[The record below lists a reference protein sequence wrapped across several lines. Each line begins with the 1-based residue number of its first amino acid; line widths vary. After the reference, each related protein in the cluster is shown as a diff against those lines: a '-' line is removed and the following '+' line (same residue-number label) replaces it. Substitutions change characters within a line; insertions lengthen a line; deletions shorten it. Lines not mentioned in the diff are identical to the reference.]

1 MKDLTVG
8 KESSLIL
15 QFAWPMLLGNA
26 FQQLYNIV
34 DSVVVGNYLG
44 KEALAAVGASSPIIF
59 TLISLIIGFSM
70 GFTIIISQYF
80 GAKDYNMVR
89 RAIDTMNI
97 FLFFSSILITLIG
110 IYLTEPILR
119 LINTPPDIFPQA
131 ALYLKIYIAG
141 LVFIFGYNGVAATLR
156 GMGDSKTPLYF
167 LILSTVLNIIL
178 VLLFVVVFKW
188 GIAGAAIATVIAQG
202 FAFISSVLF
211 LNKTHKLI
219 RFSFRNLTFD
229 KFIFKKSFFIGLPSG
244 LQMTFVSLG
253 MIALLSIVNIFG
265 TNVIAAY
272 SVAIRI
278 DSFASLPAMNL
289 AMALSS
295 FVGQNMGAGKTERV
309 KKGYVATLKMNLIIT
324 LILTSI
330 IFVFPGW
337 LMKAFTPDINVINI
351 GKEYLYVVSAFY
363 IIYTTMFVN
372 MGVMRGAGDTI
383 IPMFITLFSL
393 WLIRIPLA
401 WFMSK
406 YFGYHGIWWAIP
418 LAWISGM
425 TLTYIYYKSG
435 KWKNKVIVKT
445 KPLEII
451 EILES

>member
-1 MKDLTVG
+1 LKDLTVG

-34 DSVVVGNYLG
+34 GSVIVGNYLG
-44 KEALAAVGASSPIIF
+44 KEALAAVGASTPIIF

-70 GFTIIISQYF
+70 GFTVIISQYF
-80 GAKDYNMVR
+80 GAKNTNMVR

-97 FLFFSSILITLIG
+97 FLFFSSILITIIG
-110 IYLTEPILR
+110 IYFTETILKF
-119 LINTPPDIFPQA
+119 INIPADILPQA
-131 ALYLKIYIAG
+131 ATYLKIYIGG
-141 LVFIFGYNGVAATLR
+141 LIFIFGYNGVSATLR

-178 VLLFVVVFKW
+178 VLLFVIVFKW

-202 FAFISSVLF
+202 SAFITSVF
-211 LNKTHKLI
+211 YLNKTHKLI
-219 RFSFRNLTFD
+219 RFSFQNLNFD
-229 KFIFKKSFFIGLPSG
+229 KFIFKKSFLIGFPSG

-253 MIALLSIVNIFG
+253 MIALLSIVNTFG
-265 TNVIAAY
+265 TDVIAAY

-295 FVGQNMGAGKTERV
+295 FVGQNMGAGKTDRV
-309 KKGYVATLKMNLIIT
+309 KNGYVATLKMNLIIT
-324 LILTSI
+324 LILSSI
-330 IFVFPGW
+330 ILIFPGW
-337 LMKAFTPDINVINI
+337 IMKAFSPDINIINI
-351 GKEYLYVVSAFY
+351 GKEYLYVVAAFY
-363 IIYTTMFVN
+363 LVFTTMFIN

-401 WFMSK
+401 WLLSK
-406 YFGYHGIWWAIP
+406 YFGYQGIWWSIP

-435 KWKNKVIVKT
+435 KWKNKAIVKT
-445 KPLEII
+445 KLI
-451 EILES
+451 EFIES

>member
-1 MKDLTVG
+1 LKDLTVG

-34 DSVVVGNYLG
+34 DSVIVGNYLG
-44 KEALAAVGASSPIIF
+44 KEALAAVGASTPIIF

-70 GFTIIISQYF
+70 GFTVIISQYF
-80 GAKDYNMVR
+80 GAKNTNMVR

-97 FLFFSSILITLIG
+97 FLFFSSILITIIG
-110 IYLTEPILR
+110 IYFTETILKF
-119 LINTPPDIFPQA
+119 INTPADILPQA
-131 ALYLKIYIAG
+131 ATYLKIYIGG
-141 LVFIFGYNGVAATLR
+141 LIFIFGYNGVAATLR

-178 VLLFVVVFKW
+178 VLLFVIVFKW

-202 FAFISSVLF
+202 SAFITSVF
-211 LNKTHKLI
+211 YLNKTHKLI
-219 RFSFRNLTFD
+219 RFSFQNLNFD
-229 KFIFKKSFFIGLPSG
+229 KFIFKKSFLIGFPSG

-253 MIALLSIVNIFG
+253 MIALLSIVNTFG
-265 TNVIAAY
+265 TDVIAAY

-295 FVGQNMGAGKTERV
+295 FVGQNMGAGKTDRV
-309 KKGYVATLKMNLIIT
+309 KSGYVATLKMNLIIT
-324 LILTSI
+324 LILSSI
-330 IFVFPGW
+330 ILIFPGW
-337 LMKAFTPDINVINI
+337 IMKAFSPDINIINI
-351 GKEYLYVVSAFY
+351 GKEYLYVVAAFY
-363 IIYTTMFVN
+363 LVFTTMFIN

-401 WFMSK
+401 WLLSK
-406 YFGYHGIWWAIP
+406 YFGYQGIWWSIP

-435 KWKNKVIVKT
+435 KWKNKAIVKT
-445 KPLEII
+445 KPVEFI
-451 EILES
+451 ES

>member
-34 DSVVVGNYLG
+34 DSVIVGNYLG
-44 KEALAAVGASSPIIF
+44 KEALAAVGASTPIIF

-70 GFTIIISQYF
+70 GFTVIISQYF
-80 GAKDYNMVR
+80 GAKNTNMVR

-97 FLFFSSILITLIG
+97 FLFFSSILITIIG
-110 IYLTEPILR
+110 IYFTETILKF
-119 LINTPPDIFPQA
+119 INTPADILPQA
-131 ALYLKIYIAG
+131 ATYLKIYIGG
-141 LVFIFGYNGVAATLR
+141 LIFIFGYNGVAATLR

-178 VLLFVVVFKW
+178 VLLFVIVFKW

-202 FAFISSVLF
+202 SAFITSVF
-211 LNKTHKLI
+211 YLNKTHKLI
-219 RFSFRNLTFD
+219 RFSFQNLNFD
-229 KFIFKKSFFIGLPSG
+229 KFIFKKSFLIGFPSG

-253 MIALLSIVNIFG
+253 MIALLSIVNTFG
-265 TNVIAAY
+265 TDVIAAY

-295 FVGQNMGAGKTERV
+295 FVGQNMGAGKTDRV
-309 KKGYVATLKMNLIIT
+309 KSGYVATLKMNLIIT
-324 LILTSI
+324 LILSSI
-330 IFVFPGW
+330 ILIFPGW
-337 LMKAFTPDINVINI
+337 IMKAFSPDINIINI
-351 GKEYLYVVSAFY
+351 GKEYLYVVAAFY
-363 IIYTTMFVN
+363 LVFTTMFIN

-401 WFMSK
+401 WLLSK
-406 YFGYHGIWWAIP
+406 YFGYQGIWWSIP

-435 KWKNKVIVKT
+435 KWKNKAIVKT
-445 KPLEII
+445 KPVEFI
-451 EILES
+451 ES

>member
-34 DSVVVGNYLG
+34 DSVIVGNYLG
-44 KEALAAVGASSPIIF
+44 KEALAAVGASAPIVF

-80 GAKDYNMVR
+80 GAKDFNMVKR
-89 RAIDTMNI
+89 SLDTMNI
-97 FLFFSSILITLIG
+97 FLFFSSILITCIG
-110 IYLTEPILR
+110 IYLAEPILR
-119 LINTPPDIFPQA
+119 YINTPADILPQA
-131 ALYLKIYIAG
+131 SLYLKIYIGG
-141 LVFIFGYNGVAATLR
+141 LAFIFGYNGVAATLR
-156 GMGDSKTPLYF
+156 GLGDSKTPLYF
-167 LILSTVLNIIL
+167 LIISTVLNIIL
-178 VLLFVVVFKW
+178 VLLFVIVFKW

-202 FAFISSVLF
+202 FAFITSVF
-211 LNKTHKLI
+211 YLNKTHKLI
-219 RFSFRNLTFD
+219 KFSFFNLKFD
-229 KFIFKKSFFIGLPSG
+229 KFVFKKSILIGLPSG
-244 LQMTFVSLG
+244 LQITFVSLG
-253 MIALLSIVNIFG
+253 MIALLSIVNTFG

-289 AMALSS
+289 AAALSS
-295 FVGQNMGAGKTERV
+295 FVGQNMGAGKSERV
-309 KKGYVATLKMNLIIT
+309 KKGYVATLKMNFLIT
-324 LILTSI
+324 MVLTAI
-330 IFVFPGW
+330 IVIFPGW
-337 LMKAFTPDINVINI
+337 LMKAFTPDVDVIGI
-351 GKEYLYVVSAFY
+351 GKEYLYIVSAFY
-363 IIYTTMFVN
+363 IVYSSMFIN

-401 WFMSK
+401 WVMAK

-418 LAWISGM
+418 MAWFSGM
-425 TLTYIYYKSG
+425 ILSYIYYRTG
-435 KWKNKVIVKT
+435 KWKNKSIIKM
-445 KPLEII
+445 KPVAPTDV
-451 EILES
+451 

>member
-34 DSVVVGNYLG
+34 GSVIVGNYLG
-44 KEALAAVGASSPIIF
+44 KEALAAVGASTPIIF

-70 GFTIIISQYF
+70 GFTVIISQYF
-80 GAKDYNMVR
+80 GAKNTNMVR

-97 FLFFSSILITLIG
+97 FLFFSSILITIIG
-110 IYLTEPILR
+110 IYFTETILKF
-119 LINTPPDIFPQA
+119 INIPADILPQA
-131 ALYLKIYIAG
+131 ATYLKIYIGG
-141 LVFIFGYNGVAATLR
+141 LIFIFGYNGVAATLR

-178 VLLFVVVFKW
+178 VLLFVIVFKW

-202 FAFISSVLF
+202 SAFITSVF
-211 LNKTHKLI
+211 YLNKTHKLI
-219 RFSFRNLTFD
+219 RFSFQNLNFD
-229 KFIFKKSFFIGLPSG
+229 KFIFKKSFLIGFPSG

-253 MIALLSIVNIFG
+253 MIALLSIVNTFG
-265 TNVIAAY
+265 TDVIAAY

-295 FVGQNMGAGKTERV
+295 FVGQNIGAGKTDRV
-309 KKGYVATLKMNLIIT
+309 KSGYVATLKMNLIIT
-324 LILTSI
+324 LILSSI
-330 IFVFPGW
+330 ILIFPGW
-337 LMKAFTPDINVINI
+337 IMKAFSPDINIINI
-351 GKEYLYVVSAFY
+351 GKEYLYVVAAFY
-363 IIYTTMFVN
+363 LVFTTMFIN

-401 WFMSK
+401 WLLSK
-406 YFGYHGIWWAIP
+406 YFGYQGIWWSIP

-435 KWKNKVIVKT
+435 KWKNKAIVKT
-445 KPLEII
+445 KLI
-451 EILES
+451 EFIES

>member
-34 DSVVVGNYLG
+34 DSVIVGNYLG
-44 KEALAAVGASSPIIF
+44 KEALAAVGASAPIVF

-70 GFTIIISQYF
+70 GFTIIISQFF
-80 GAKDYNMVR
+80 GAKDFNMVKR
-89 RAIDTMNI
+89 SLDTMNI
-97 FLFFSSILITLIG
+97 FLFFSSILITCVG

-119 LINTPPDIFPQA
+119 LINTPADILPQA
-131 ALYLKIYIAG
+131 ALYLKIYIG
-141 LVFIFGYNGVAATLR
+141 GIIFIFGYNGVAATLR
-156 GMGDSKTPLYF
+156 GLGDSKTPLYF
-167 LILSTVLNIIL
+167 LIISSVLNIIL
-178 VLLFVVVFKW
+178 VLLFVIVFKW

-202 FAFISSVLF
+202 FAFISAVF
-211 LNKTHKLI
+211 YLNKTHKLI
-219 RFSFRNLTFD
+219 RFSFFNLTFD
-229 KFIFKKSFFIGLPSG
+229 KFVFKKSILIGLPSG
-244 LQMTFVSLG
+244 LQITFVSLG
-253 MIALLSIVNIFG
+253 MIALLSIVNTFG

-289 AMALSS
+289 AAALSS
-295 FVGQNMGAGKTERV
+295 FVGQNMGAGKSERV
-309 KKGYVATLKMNLIIT
+309 KKGYAATLKMNLVIT
-324 LILTSI
+324 MVLTAVI
-330 IFVFPGW
+330 VIFPGW
-337 LMKAFTPDINVINI
+337 LMKAFTPDLDVIAI
-351 GKEYLYVVSAFY
+351 GKEYLYIVSAFY
-363 IIYTTMFVN
+363 IVYSTMFVN

-401 WFMSK
+401 WVMSK

-425 TLTYIYYKSG
+425 TLSYIYYRTG
-435 KWKNKVIVKT
+435 KWKNKSIVKI
-445 KPLEII
+445 KPVITSEL
-451 EILES
+451 

>member
-8 KESSLIL
+8 KESSLVL

-34 DSVVVGNYLG
+34 GSVIVGNYLG
-44 KEALAAVGASSPIIF
+44 KEALAAVGASTPIIF

-70 GFTIIISQYF
+70 GFTVIISQYF
-80 GAKDYNMVR
+80 GAKNTNMVR

-97 FLFFSSILITLIG
+97 FLFFSSILITIIG
-110 IYLTEPILR
+110 IYFTETILKF
-119 LINTPPDIFPQA
+119 INIPADILPQA
-131 ALYLKIYIAG
+131 ATYLKIYIGG
-141 LVFIFGYNGVAATLR
+141 LIFIFGYNGVAATLR

-178 VLLFVVVFKW
+178 VLLFVIVFKW

-202 FAFISSVLF
+202 SAFITSVF
-211 LNKTHKLI
+211 YLNKTHKLI
-219 RFSFRNLTFD
+219 RFSFQNLNFD
-229 KFIFKKSFFIGLPSG
+229 KFIFKKSFLIGFPSG

-253 MIALLSIVNIFG
+253 MIALLSIVNTFG
-265 TNVIAAY
+265 TDVIAAY

-295 FVGQNMGAGKTERV
+295 FVGQNIGAGKTDRV
-309 KKGYVATLKMNLIIT
+309 KSGYVATLKMNLIIT
-324 LILTSI
+324 LILSSI
-330 IFVFPGW
+330 ILIFPGW
-337 LMKAFTPDINVINI
+337 IMKAFSPDINIINI
-351 GKEYLYVVSAFY
+351 GKEYLYVVAAFY
-363 IIYTTMFVN
+363 LVFTTMFIN

-401 WFMSK
+401 WLLSK
-406 YFGYHGIWWAIP
+406 YFGYQGIWWSIP

-435 KWKNKVIVKT
+435 KWKNKAIVKT
-445 KPLEII
+445 KLI
-451 EILES
+451 EFIES

>member
-1 MKDLTVG
+1 
-8 KESSLIL
+8 SLIL

-34 DSVVVGNYLG
+34 GSVIVGNYLG
-44 KEALAAVGASSPIIF
+44 KEALAAVGASTPIIF

-70 GFTIIISQYF
+70 GFTVIISQYF
-80 GAKDYNMVR
+80 GAKNTNMVR

-97 FLFFSSILITLIG
+97 FLFFSSILITIIG
-110 IYLTEPILR
+110 IYFTETILKF
-119 LINTPPDIFPQA
+119 INIPADILPQA
-131 ALYLKIYIAG
+131 ATYLKIYIGG
-141 LVFIFGYNGVAATLR
+141 LIFIFGYNGVAATLR

-178 VLLFVVVFKW
+178 VLLFVIVFKW

-202 FAFISSVLF
+202 SAFITSVF
-211 LNKTHKLI
+211 YLNKTHKLI
-219 RFSFRNLTFD
+219 RFSFQNLNFD
-229 KFIFKKSFFIGLPSG
+229 KFIFKKSFLIGFPSG

-253 MIALLSIVNIFG
+253 MIALLSIVNTFG
-265 TNVIAAY
+265 TDVIAAY

-295 FVGQNMGAGKTERV
+295 FVGQNIGAGKTDRV
-309 KKGYVATLKMNLIIT
+309 KNGYVATLKMNLIIT
-324 LILTSI
+324 LILSSI
-330 IFVFPGW
+330 ILIFPGW
-337 LMKAFTPDINVINI
+337 IMKAFSPDINIINI
-351 GKEYLYVVSAFY
+351 GKEYLYVVAAFY
-363 IIYTTMFVN
+363 LVFTTMFIN

-401 WFMSK
+401 WLLSK
-406 YFGYHGIWWAIP
+406 YFGYQGIWWSIP

-435 KWKNKVIVKT
+435 KWKNKAIVKT
-445 KPLEII
+445 KLI
-451 EILES
+451 EFIES

>member
-34 DSVVVGNYLG
+34 GSVIVGNYLG
-44 KEALAAVGASSPIIF
+44 KEALAAVGASTPIIF

-70 GFTIIISQYF
+70 GFTVIISQYF
-80 GAKDYNMVR
+80 GSKNTNMVR

-97 FLFFSSILITLIG
+97 FLFFSSILITIIG
-110 IYLTEPILR
+110 IYFTETILKF
-119 LINTPPDIFPQA
+119 INIPADILPQA
-131 ALYLKIYIAG
+131 ATYLKIYIGG
-141 LVFIFGYNGVAATLR
+141 LIFIFGYNGVAATLR
-156 GMGDSKTPLYF
+156 GMGDSKIPLYF

-178 VLLFVVVFKW
+178 VLLFVIVFKW

-202 FAFISSVLF
+202 SAFITSVF
-211 LNKTHKLI
+211 YLNKTHKLI
-219 RFSFRNLTFD
+219 RFSFQNLNFD
-229 KFIFKKSFFIGLPSG
+229 KFIFKKSFLIGFPSG

-253 MIALLSIVNIFG
+253 MIALLSIVNTFG
-265 TNVIAAY
+265 TDVIAAY

-295 FVGQNMGAGKTERV
+295 FVGQNMGAGKTDRV
-309 KKGYVATLKMNLIIT
+309 KNGYVATLKMNLIIT
-324 LILTSI
+324 LILSSI
-330 IFVFPGW
+330 ILIFPGW
-337 LMKAFTPDINVINI
+337 IMKAFSPDINIINI
-351 GKEYLYVVSAFY
+351 GKEYLYVVAAFY
-363 IIYTTMFVN
+363 LVFTTMFIN

-401 WFMSK
+401 WLLSK
-406 YFGYHGIWWAIP
+406 YFGYQGIWWSIP

-435 KWKNKVIVKT
+435 KWKNKAIVKT
-445 KPLEII
+445 KLI
-451 EILES
+451 EFIES

>member
-34 DSVVVGNYLG
+34 GSVIVGNYLG
-44 KEALAAVGASSPIIF
+44 KEALAAVGASTPIIF

-70 GFTIIISQYF
+70 GFTVIISQYF
-80 GAKDYNMVR
+80 GAKNTNMVR

-97 FLFFSSILITLIG
+97 FLFFSSILITIIG
-110 IYLTEPILR
+110 IYFTETILKF
-119 LINTPPDIFPQA
+119 INIPADILPQA
-131 ALYLKIYIAG
+131 AIYLKIYIGG
-141 LVFIFGYNGVAATLR
+141 LIFIFGYNGVAATLR

-178 VLLFVVVFKW
+178 VLLFVIVFKW

-202 FAFISSVLF
+202 SAFITSVF
-211 LNKTHKLI
+211 YLNKTHKLI
-219 RFSFRNLTFD
+219 RFSFQNLNFD
-229 KFIFKKSFFIGLPSG
+229 KFIFKKSFLIGFPSG

-253 MIALLSIVNIFG
+253 MIALLSIVNTFG
-265 TNVIAAY
+265 TDVIAAY

-295 FVGQNMGAGKTERV
+295 FVGQNIGAGKTDRV
-309 KKGYVATLKMNLIIT
+309 KNGYVATLKMNLIIT
-324 LILTSI
+324 LILSSI
-330 IFVFPGW
+330 ILIFPGW
-337 LMKAFTPDINVINI
+337 IMKAFSPDINIINI
-351 GKEYLYVVSAFY
+351 GKEYLYVVAAFY
-363 IIYTTMFVN
+363 LVFTTMFIN

-401 WFMSK
+401 WLLSK
-406 YFGYHGIWWAIP
+406 YFGYQGIWWSIP

-435 KWKNKVIVKT
+435 KWKNKAIVKT
-445 KPLEII
+445 KLI
-451 EILES
+451 EFIES

>member
-34 DSVVVGNYLG
+34 DSVIVGNYLG
-44 KEALAAVGASSPIIF
+44 KESLAAVGASTPIVF
-59 TLISLIIGFSM
+59 TLISLVIGFSM
-70 GFTIIISQYF
+70 GFTIVISQYF
-80 GAKDYNMVR
+80 GAKDFDKVR

-97 FLFFSSILITLIG
+97 FLFLSSIFVTILG
-110 IYLTEPILR
+110 IYFTEPILR
-119 LINTPPDIFPQA
+119 LIGTPADIFPQA

-141 LVFIFGYNGVAATLR
+141 FVFIFGYNGVAATLR

-178 VLLFVVVFKW
+178 VLLFVIVFKL
-188 GIAGAAIATVIAQG
+188 GVAGAAIATVIAQG
-202 FAFISSVLF
+202 FAFITSVF
-211 LNKTHKLI
+211 YLNKTHKLI
-219 RFSFRNLTFD
+219 RFSFRNLNFD
-229 KFIFKKSFFIGLPSG
+229 KFIFKKSFLIGFPSG

-253 MIALLSIVNIFG
+253 MIALLSIVNTFG
-265 TNVIAAY
+265 TDVIAAY
-272 SVAIRI
+272 SVAVRI

-295 FVGQNMGAGKTERV
+295 FVGQNMGAGKIERV
-309 KKGYVATLKMNLIIT
+309 KSGYVATLKMNLVIT
-324 LILTSI
+324 FILSAVILI
-330 IFVFPGW
+330 FPGW
-337 LMKAFTPDINVINI
+337 IMKAFTPDINIISI
-351 GKEYLYVVSAFY
+351 GKDYLYIVGAFY
-363 IIYTTMFVN
+363 IVFTTMFVN

-401 WFMSK
+401 WVLSK
-406 YFGYHGIWWAIP
+406 YLGYHGIWWAIP

-425 TLTYIYYKSG
+425 TLTYLYYRSG
-435 KWKNKVIVKT
+435 KWKNKAVVKA
-445 KPLEII
+445 KPIEVVESLEV
-451 EILES
+451 

>member
-1 MKDLTVG
+1 LKDLTVG

-34 DSVVVGNYLG
+34 GSVIVGNYLG
-44 KEALAAVGASSPIIF
+44 KEALAAVGASTPIIF

-70 GFTIIISQYF
+70 GFTVIISQYF
-80 GAKDYNMVR
+80 GAKNTNMVR

-97 FLFFSSILITLIG
+97 FLFFSSILITIIG
-110 IYLTEPILR
+110 IYFTETILKF
-119 LINTPPDIFPQA
+119 INIPADILPQA
-131 ALYLKIYIAG
+131 ATYLKIYIGG
-141 LVFIFGYNGVAATLR
+141 LIFIFGYNGVAATLR

-178 VLLFVVVFKW
+178 VLLFVIVFKW

-202 FAFISSVLF
+202 SAFITSVF
-211 LNKTHKLI
+211 YLNKTHKLI
-219 RFSFRNLTFD
+219 RFSFQNLNFD
-229 KFIFKKSFFIGLPSG
+229 KFIFKKSFLIGFPSG

-253 MIALLSIVNIFG
+253 MIALLSIVNTFG
-265 TNVIAAY
+265 TDVIAAY

-295 FVGQNMGAGKTERV
+295 FVGQNMGAGKTDRV
-309 KKGYVATLKMNLIIT
+309 KNGYVATLKMNLIIT
-324 LILTSI
+324 LILSSI
-330 IFVFPGW
+330 ILIFPGW
-337 LMKAFTPDINVINI
+337 IMKAFSPDINIINI
-351 GKEYLYVVSAFY
+351 GKEYLYVVAAFY
-363 IIYTTMFVN
+363 LVFTTMFIN

-401 WFMSK
+401 WLLSK
-406 YFGYHGIWWAIP
+406 YFGYQGIWWSIP

-435 KWKNKVIVKT
+435 KWKNKAIVKT
-445 KPLEII
+445 KLI
-451 EILES
+451 EFIES

>member
-1 MKDLTVG
+1 
-8 KESSLIL
+8 
-15 QFAWPMLLGNA
+15 MLLGNA

-34 DSVVVGNYLG
+34 GSVIVGNYLG
-44 KEALAAVGASSPIIF
+44 KEALAAVGASTPIIF

-70 GFTIIISQYF
+70 GFTVIISQYF
-80 GAKDYNMVR
+80 GAKNTNMVR

-97 FLFFSSILITLIG
+97 FLFFSSILITIIG
-110 IYLTEPILR
+110 IYFTETILKF
-119 LINTPPDIFPQA
+119 INIPADILPQA
-131 ALYLKIYIAG
+131 ATYLKIYIGG
-141 LVFIFGYNGVAATLR
+141 LIFIFGYNGVAATLR

-178 VLLFVVVFKW
+178 VLLFVIVFKW

-202 FAFISSVLF
+202 SAFITSVF
-211 LNKTHKLI
+211 YLNKTHKLI
-219 RFSFRNLTFD
+219 RFSFQNLNFD
-229 KFIFKKSFFIGLPSG
+229 KFIFKKSFLIGFPSG

-253 MIALLSIVNIFG
+253 MIALLSIVNTFG
-265 TNVIAAY
+265 TDVIAAY

-295 FVGQNMGAGKTERV
+295 FVGQNIGAGKTDRV
-309 KKGYVATLKMNLIIT
+309 KNGYVATLKMNLIIT
-324 LILTSI
+324 LILSSI
-330 IFVFPGW
+330 ILIFPGW
-337 LMKAFTPDINVINI
+337 IMKAFSPDINIINI
-351 GKEYLYVVSAFY
+351 GKEYLYVVAAFY
-363 IIYTTMFVN
+363 LVFTTMFIN

-401 WFMSK
+401 WLLSK
-406 YFGYHGIWWAIP
+406 YFGYQGIWWSIP

-435 KWKNKVIVKT
+435 KWKNKAIVKT
-445 KPLEII
+445 KLI
-451 EILES
+451 EFIES

>member
-34 DSVVVGNYLG
+34 GSVIVGNYLG
-44 KEALAAVGASSPIIF
+44 KEALAAVGASTPIIF

-70 GFTIIISQYF
+70 GFTVIISQYF
-80 GAKDYNMVR
+80 GAKNTNMVR

-97 FLFFSSILITLIG
+97 FLFFSSILITIIG
-110 IYLTEPILR
+110 IYFTETILKF
-119 LINTPPDIFPQA
+119 INIPADILPQA
-131 ALYLKIYIAG
+131 ATYLKIYIGG
-141 LVFIFGYNGVAATLR
+141 LIFIFGYNGVAATLR

-178 VLLFVVVFKW
+178 VLLFVIVFKW

-202 FAFISSVLF
+202 SAFITSVF
-211 LNKTHKLI
+211 YLNKTHKLI
-219 RFSFRNLTFD
+219 RFSFQNLNFD
-229 KFIFKKSFFIGLPSG
+229 KFIFKKSFLIGFPSG

-253 MIALLSIVNIFG
+253 MIALLSIVNTFG
-265 TNVIAAY
+265 TDVIAAY

-295 FVGQNMGAGKTERV
+295 FVGQNIGAGKTDRV
-309 KKGYVATLKMNLIIT
+309 KNGYVATLKMNLIIT
-324 LILTSI
+324 LILSSI
-330 IFVFPGW
+330 ILIFPGW
-337 LMKAFTPDINVINI
+337 IMKAFSPDINIINI
-351 GKEYLYVVSAFY
+351 GKEYLYVVAAFY
-363 IIYTTMFVN
+363 LVFTTMFIN

-401 WFMSK
+401 WLLSK
-406 YFGYHGIWWAIP
+406 YFGYQGIWWSIP

-435 KWKNKVIVKT
+435 KWKNKAIVKT
-445 KPLEII
+445 KLI
-451 EILES
+451 EFIES

>member
-1 MKDLTVG
+1 LKDLTVG

-34 DSVVVGNYLG
+34 GSVIVGNYLG
-44 KEALAAVGASSPIIF
+44 KEALAAVGASTPIIF

-70 GFTIIISQYF
+70 GFTVIISQYF
-80 GAKDYNMVR
+80 GAKNTNMVR

-97 FLFFSSILITLIG
+97 FLFFSSILITIIG
-110 IYLTEPILR
+110 IYFTETILKF
-119 LINTPPDIFPQA
+119 INIPADILPQA
-131 ALYLKIYIAG
+131 ATYLKIYIGG
-141 LVFIFGYNGVAATLR
+141 LIFIFGYNGVAATLR

-178 VLLFVVVFKW
+178 VLLFVIVFKW

-202 FAFISSVLF
+202 SAFITSVF
-211 LNKTHKLI
+211 YLNKTHKLI
-219 RFSFRNLTFD
+219 RFSFQNLNFD
-229 KFIFKKSFFIGLPSG
+229 KFIFKKSFLIGFPSG

-253 MIALLSIVNIFG
+253 MIALLSIVNTFG
-265 TNVIAAY
+265 TDVIAAY

-295 FVGQNMGAGKTERV
+295 FVGQNIGAGKTDRV
-309 KKGYVATLKMNLIIT
+309 KNGYVATLKMNLIIT
-324 LILTSI
+324 LILSSI
-330 IFVFPGW
+330 ILIFPGW
-337 LMKAFTPDINVINI
+337 IMKAFSPDINIINI
-351 GKEYLYVVSAFY
+351 GKEYLYVVAAFY
-363 IIYTTMFVN
+363 LVFTTMFIN

-401 WFMSK
+401 WLLSK
-406 YFGYHGIWWAIP
+406 YFGYQGIWWSIP

-435 KWKNKVIVKT
+435 KWKNKAIVKT
-445 KPLEII
+445 KLI
-451 EILES
+451 EFIES

>member
-1 MKDLTVG
+1 
-8 KESSLIL
+8 
-15 QFAWPMLLGNA
+15 MLLGNA

-34 DSVVVGNYLG
+34 GSVIVGTYLG
-44 KEALAAVGASSPIIF
+44 KEALAAVGASTPIIF

-70 GFTIIISQYF
+70 GFTVIISQYF
-80 GAKDYNMVR
+80 GAKNTNMVR

-97 FLFFSSILITLIG
+97 FLFFSSILITIIG
-110 IYLTEPILR
+110 IYFTETILKF
-119 LINTPPDIFPQA
+119 INIPADILPQA
-131 ALYLKIYIAG
+131 AIYLKIYIGG
-141 LVFIFGYNGVAATLR
+141 LIFIFGYNGVAATLR

-178 VLLFVVVFKW
+178 VLLFVIVFKW

-202 FAFISSVLF
+202 SAFITSVF
-211 LNKTHKLI
+211 YLNKTHKLI
-219 RFSFRNLTFD
+219 RFSFQNLNFD
-229 KFIFKKSFFIGLPSG
+229 KFIFKKSFLIGFPSG

-253 MIALLSIVNIFG
+253 MIALLSIVNTFG
-265 TNVIAAY
+265 TDVIAAY

-295 FVGQNMGAGKTERV
+295 FVGQNIGAGKTDRV
-309 KKGYVATLKMNLIIT
+309 KNGYVATLKMNLIIT
-324 LILTSI
+324 LILSSI
-330 IFVFPGW
+330 ILIFPGW
-337 LMKAFTPDINVINI
+337 IMKAFSPDINIINI
-351 GKEYLYVVSAFY
+351 GKEYLYVVAAFY
-363 IIYTTMFVN
+363 LVFTTMFIN

-401 WFMSK
+401 WLLSK
-406 YFGYHGIWWAIP
+406 YFGYQGIWWSIP

-435 KWKNKVIVKT
+435 KWKNKAIVKT
-445 KPLEII
+445 KLI
-451 EILES
+451 EFIES

>member
-1 MKDLTVG
+1 LKDLTVG

-34 DSVVVGNYLG
+34 GSVIVGNYLG
-44 KEALAAVGASSPIIF
+44 KEALAAVGASTPIIF

-70 GFTIIISQYF
+70 GFTVIISQYF
-80 GAKDYNMVR
+80 GAKNTNMVR

-97 FLFFSSILITLIG
+97 FLFFSSILITIIG
-110 IYLTEPILR
+110 IYFTETILKF
-119 LINTPPDIFPQA
+119 INIPADILPQA
-131 ALYLKIYIAG
+131 ATYLKIYIGG
-141 LVFIFGYNGVAATLR
+141 LIFIFGYNGVAATLR

-178 VLLFVVVFKW
+178 VLLFVIVFKW

-202 FAFISSVLF
+202 SAFITSVF
-211 LNKTHKLI
+211 YLNKTHKLI
-219 RFSFRNLTFD
+219 RFSFQNLNFD
-229 KFIFKKSFFIGLPSG
+229 KFIFKKSFLIGFPSG

-253 MIALLSIVNIFG
+253 MIALLSIVNTFG
-265 TNVIAAY
+265 TDVIAAY

-295 FVGQNMGAGKTERV
+295 FVGQNIGAGKTDRV
-309 KKGYVATLKMNLIIT
+309 KSGYVATLKMNLIIT
-324 LILTSI
+324 LILSSI
-330 IFVFPGW
+330 ILIFPGW
-337 LMKAFTPDINVINI
+337 IMKAFSPDINIINI
-351 GKEYLYVVSAFY
+351 GKEYLYVVAAFY
-363 IIYTTMFVN
+363 LVFTTMFIN

-401 WFMSK
+401 WLLSK
-406 YFGYHGIWWAIP
+406 YFGYQGIWWSIP

-435 KWKNKVIVKT
+435 KWKNKAIVKT
-445 KPLEII
+445 KLI
-451 EILES
+451 EFIES

>member
-34 DSVVVGNYLG
+34 GSVIVGNYLG
-44 KEALAAVGASSPIIF
+44 KEALAAVGASTPIIF

-70 GFTIIISQYF
+70 GFTVIISQYF
-80 GAKDYNMVR
+80 GAKNTNMVR

-97 FLFFSSILITLIG
+97 FLFFSSILITIIG
-110 IYLTEPILR
+110 IYFTETILKF
-119 LINTPPDIFPQA
+119 INIPADILPQA
-131 ALYLKIYIAG
+131 ATYLKIYIGG
-141 LVFIFGYNGVAATLR
+141 LIFIFGYNGVAATLR

-178 VLLFVVVFKW
+178 VLLFVIVFKW

-202 FAFISSVLF
+202 SAFITSVF
-211 LNKTHKLI
+211 YLNKTHKLI
-219 RFSFRNLTFD
+219 RFSFQNLNFD
-229 KFIFKKSFFIGLPSG
+229 KFIFKKSFLIGFPSG

-253 MIALLSIVNIFG
+253 MIALLSIVNTFG
-265 TNVIAAY
+265 TDVIAAY

-295 FVGQNMGAGKTERV
+295 FVGQNMGAGKTDRV
-309 KKGYVATLKMNLIIT
+309 KNGYVATLKMNLIIT
-324 LILTSI
+324 LILSSI
-330 IFVFPGW
+330 ILIFPGW
-337 LMKAFTPDINVINI
+337 IMKAFSPDINIINI
-351 GKEYLYVVSAFY
+351 GKEYLYVVAAFY
-363 IIYTTMFVN
+363 LVFTTMFIN

-401 WFMSK
+401 WLLSK
-406 YFGYHGIWWAIP
+406 YFGYQGIWWSIP

-435 KWKNKVIVKT
+435 KWKNKAIVKT
-445 KPLEII
+445 KLI
-451 EILES
+451 EFIES

>member
-34 DSVVVGNYLG
+34 DSVIVGNYLG
-44 KEALAAVGASSPIIF
+44 KEALAAVGASTPIIF

-70 GFTIIISQYF
+70 GFTVIISQYF
-80 GAKDYNMVR
+80 GAKDTNSVR

-97 FLFFSSILITLIG
+97 FLFTTSILITIIG

-119 LINTPPDIFPQA
+119 LINTPSDIFPQA
-131 ALYLKIYIAG
+131 ALYLKIYVLG
-141 LVFIFGYNGVAATLR
+141 LIFIFGYNGVAATLR

-178 VLLFVVVFKW
+178 VLLFVIVFKM
-188 GIAGAAIATVIAQG
+188 GVAGAAVATVISQG
-202 FAFISSVLF
+202 SAFISSVF
-211 LNKTHKLI
+211 YLNKTHKLI
-219 RFSFRNLTFD
+219 RFKIRNLNFD
-229 KFIFKKSFFIGLPSG
+229 KFILKKSIFIGLPSG

-253 MIALLSIVNIFG
+253 MIALLSIVNQFG

-295 FVGQNMGAGKTERV
+295 FVGQNMGANRADRV
-309 KKGYVATLKMNLIIT
+309 KKGYEATLKMNLVIT
-324 LILTSI
+324 SILTSI
-330 IFVFPGW
+330 ILIFPGW
-337 LMKAFTPDINVINI
+337 IMKAFSPDINIVNI
-351 GKEYLYVVSAFY
+351 GKEYLYVVAAFY
-363 IIYTTMFVN
+363 IVFTTMFVN
-372 MGVMRGAGDTI
+372 MGVMRGAGDTL

-401 WFMSK
+401 WILSK
-406 YFGYHGIWWAIP
+406 YYGYQGIWWSIP

-435 KWKNKVIVKT
+435 KWKRKAIVKA
-445 KPLEII
+445 KPVEVIGTV
-451 EILES
+451 

>member
-1 MKDLTVG
+1 LKDLTVG

-34 DSVVVGNYLG
+34 GSVIVGNYLG
-44 KEALAAVGASSPIIF
+44 KEALAAVGASTPIIF

-70 GFTIIISQYF
+70 GFTVIISQYF
-80 GAKDYNMVR
+80 GAKNTNMVR

-97 FLFFSSILITLIG
+97 FLFFSSILITIIG
-110 IYLTEPILR
+110 IYFTETILKF
-119 LINTPPDIFPQA
+119 INIPADILPQA
-131 ALYLKIYIAG
+131 AIYLKIYIGG
-141 LVFIFGYNGVAATLR
+141 LIFIFGYNGVAATLR

-178 VLLFVVVFKW
+178 VLLFVIVFKW

-202 FAFISSVLF
+202 SAFITSVF
-211 LNKTHKLI
+211 YLNKTHKLI
-219 RFSFRNLTFD
+219 RFSFQNLNFD
-229 KFIFKKSFFIGLPSG
+229 KFIFKKSFLIGFPSG

-253 MIALLSIVNIFG
+253 MIALLSIVNTFG
-265 TNVIAAY
+265 TDVIAAY

-295 FVGQNMGAGKTERV
+295 FVGQNIGAGKTDRV
-309 KKGYVATLKMNLIIT
+309 KNGYVATLKMNLIIT
-324 LILTSI
+324 LILSSI
-330 IFVFPGW
+330 ILIFPGW
-337 LMKAFTPDINVINI
+337 IMKAFSPDINIINI
-351 GKEYLYVVSAFY
+351 GKEYLYVVAAFY
-363 IIYTTMFVN
+363 LVFTTMFIN

-401 WFMSK
+401 WLLSK
-406 YFGYHGIWWAIP
+406 YFGYQGIWWSIP

-435 KWKNKVIVKT
+435 KWKNKAIVKT
-445 KPLEII
+445 KLI
-451 EILES
+451 EFIES